1 MKVNLNKITK
11 NFILNE
17 GQLPAIDS
25 WIQALAENISA
36 LNPKALYEKRRVEV
50 MKQQLNELRREA
62 RRMNSRIGVLEEE
75 LKVLKEEKSNE

>member
-1 MKVNLNKITK
+1 MKPNLNKITK

-36 LNPKALYEKRRVEV
+36 LKPKALYEKRRVEV
-50 MKQQLNELRREA
+50 MKQQLSELRREA

-75 LKVLKEEKSNE
+75 LKVLRENKSNE

>member
-1 MKVNLNKITK
+1 MKANLNKITK

-17 GQLPAIDS
+17 GQLPTIDS

-75 LKVLKEEKSNE
+75 LKVLRENKSNE

>member
-17 GQLPAIDS
+17 GQLPTIDS